1 MEFRTGL
8 PADVPGLKAL
18 WALCFG
24 DDPGYIDRYF
34 EDLFL
39 PEYMAVC
46 ADGPVPVS
54 MVAFLPCT
62 LRAPAGDAPCAYL
75 YAMATHPQYQGR
87 GLGQQLLR
95 FAYDYARRHQGWAG
109 LTLVPADEGL
119 FHFYAKTDYQT
130 AFYYQSVTWNGTTS
144 SDEGAVTPIT
154 PEEYRRLRE
163 RLLAGVV
170 HLDHSLPFLSHL
182 DREVKGTGG
191 GLFRLTLSGG
201 DPGCAV
207 AERGEDGRWLVKELL
222 APNAKLQAALAA
234 LARRLNTAALTART
248 PVWDPS
254 QSRPFGMA
262 CWPSPTPDFSAAYLG
277 LALD

>member
-54 MVAFLPCT
+54 MVAFLPFT

-87 GLGQQLLR
+87 GLGQALLR
-95 FAYDYARRHQGWAG
+95 FAHSYGREQGWRG
-109 LTLVPADEGL
+109 LTLVPADQGL
-119 FHFYAKTDYQT
+119 FQFYAKAEFQT
-130 AFYYQSVTWNGTTS
+130 AFFYRQLRWSGS
-144 SDEGAVTPIT
+144 PTPG
-154 PEEYRRLRE
+154 
-163 RLLAGVV
+163 AGVV
-170 HLDHSLPFLSHL
+170 SPAVPEAYRTQPWQKRGSTL
-182 DREVKGTGG
+182 
-191 GLFRLTLSGG
+191 RL
-201 DPGCAV
+201 
-207 AERGEDGRWLVKELL
+207 
-222 APNAKLQAALAA
+222 
-234 LARRLNTAALTART
+234 RRI
-248 PVWDPS
+248 
-254 QSRPFGMA
+254 
-262 CWPSPTPDFSAAYLG
+262 
-277 LALD
+277 